1 MALKSPLLQGN
12 ARLQQASERPPS
24 IAPLPALEPDTQAV
38 QKIQQALVQLR
49 FLPAAFGTGA
59 AGGLDMAEQFGIFGP
74 VTRDA
79 LVQFQKK
86 AFPGVSG
93 AWDGKAGMQ
102 TLAKLD
108 AALMRPSPQPGPA
121 PVIPPPGVEL
131 RVLNRLPGTPTWGT
145 ISPSSVLLGNTAQ
158 VQMQWVLN
166 FTGDGSKG
174 ADVETWAYTLSK
186 TPGKHVALARPNGL
200 KKPAAY
206 LIYFHHDH
214 FEGGLLRGLGDYMVG
229 RIQITRQL
237 ALSGK
242 DVVVLVPEP
251 GVGGGIE
258 LFNGSHGEATL
269 LRALEEIRQ
278 DIGDTAA
285 EPPPLLLAT
294 YSSGLRHV
302 KTLLD
307 KAPTLASRLKAIYDF
322 DGKLVAIP
330 KMQADFMACTD
341 SRWQTLRYIG
351 NPSPQLNKGESPEA
365 YLGRTA
371 AHSPPNTRHICL
383 PIQRWKNHPE
393 LRSYNTPWGLAW
405 WLHNYIPTCMLQHA
419 LENTRGL

>member
-49 FLPAAFGTGA
+49 FLPASFGSVA
-59 AGGLDMAEQFGIFGP
+59 AGGLGAVEQFGIFGP

-79 LVQFQKK
+79 LVQFQKT

-93 AWDGKAGMQ
+93 AWDGKAGIQ

-108 AALMRPSPQPGPA
+108 AALMRPTPQPTPA
-121 PVIPPPGVEL
+121 IPPPGVDL

-158 VQMQWVLN
+158 VGSQWFLS
-166 FTGDGSKG
+166 FSGDGNKG
-174 ADVETWAYTLSK
+174 ADVETWAYSLGK

-200 KKPAAY
+200 KKPSAY

-251 GVGGGIE
+251 GPGGGIE
-258 LFNGSHGEATL
+258 LFNGSHGEAAL
-269 LRALEEIRQ
+269 LWALEEIRQ

-285 EPPPLLLAT
+285 TPPPLLLAT

-302 KTLLD
+302 KTLLTN
-307 KAPTLASRLKAIYDF
+307 APSVAGRLKGIYDF
-322 DGKLVAIP
+322 DGKLMANH
-330 KMQADFMACTD
+330 KMQADFMSCTD

-351 NPSPQLNKGESPEA
+351 NVSPPLNKGESPEA

-393 LRSYNTPWGLAW
+393 FHSYPTPWGLAW